1 MRHLEGYTMASETK
15 RCDKEMTHIDT
26 TEQAVQWCSDE
37 SADVEFSN
45 NVGVRRVWVRVS
57 GHPVVVRETLIEAV
71 NVLNDMIRK
80 RKSDEC
86 LYIW

>member
-1 MRHLEGYTMASETK
+1 MASEIK
-15 RCDKEMTHIDT
+15 RHDKEMAHIDT

-86 LYIW
+86 MYIW